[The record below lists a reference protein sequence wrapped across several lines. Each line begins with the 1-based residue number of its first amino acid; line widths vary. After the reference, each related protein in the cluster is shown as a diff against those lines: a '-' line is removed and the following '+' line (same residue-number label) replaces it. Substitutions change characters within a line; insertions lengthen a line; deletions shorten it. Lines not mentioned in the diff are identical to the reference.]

1 MNGPQARIIPDP
13 DGLNADFYRHLA
25 RGQIHFQRCAGCS
38 AVHHPPRYRCASC
51 GSADYR
57 WVAST
62 GRGRVFSWTVTH
74 RPVDPGWA
82 NEIPYATLIVEMD
95 EGVRVVGALRGLAP
109 AKLALDQR
117 VMAEIETVSEAFAF
131 IHFRPDGSTRLG

>member
-1 MNGPQARIIPDP
+1 MSALPPRIIPDP

-25 RGQIHFQRCAGCS
+25 RGQIHFQHCRDCS

-51 GSADYR
+51 GSADYH

-62 GRGRVFSWTVTH
+62 GLGRVFTWTVTH

-82 NEIPYATLIVEMD
+82 SEIPYATLVVAMD
-95 EGVRVVGALRGLAP
+95 EGVRVVGALRGLPP
-109 AKLALDQR
+109 AELALDLR
-117 VMAEIETVSEAFAF
+117 VAAEIETVSEAFAF
-131 IHFRPDGSTRLG
+131 IHFRPD